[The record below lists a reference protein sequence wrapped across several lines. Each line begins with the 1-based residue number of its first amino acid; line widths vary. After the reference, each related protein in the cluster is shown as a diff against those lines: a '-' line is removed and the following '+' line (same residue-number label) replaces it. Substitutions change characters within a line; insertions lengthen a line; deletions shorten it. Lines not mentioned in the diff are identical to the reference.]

1 MDIDLI
7 RQPLNDAPNAPPLT
21 DADVAALDATTPAPT
36 PGAMAPKTFR
46 QKLDQALDVC
56 TVRTKAYIA
65 ERPVSAALMSAA
77 AGAALTIFLKRALG
91 LSQRQR
97 FD

>member
-21 DADVAALDATTPAPT
+21 DADVAALEATTPAPT
-36 PGAMAPKTFR
+36 PGAMASKTFKQR
-46 QKLDQALDVC
+46 LDAC
-56 TVRTKAYIA
+56 TLRTKAYIA

-77 AGAALTIFLKRALG
+77 GGAALTIIL
-91 LSQRQR
+91 
-97 FD
+97 